1 MPNLKRHEFDL
12 TQGSFSRLSH
22 TLIFLKLTMKTSLT
36 LRIFAGIAVLFG
48 ILTINSGGQVLFG
61 DEATRANTGQV
72 IAFVLWFNFCAGFAY
87 VLAGIGLWFG
97 MRWASLV
104 AIVLAITTAL
114 LAVGLLVYIFL
125 GGGYEMHTLVAMAL
139 RLGFLVLL
147 ARLARQEFETSTTLK
162 RAPFKCLDLN

>member
-1 MPNLKRHEFDL
+1 
-12 TQGSFSRLSH
+12 
-22 TLIFLKLTMKTSLT
+22 MKTSLT

-125 GGGYEMHTLVAMAL
+125 GGGYEMRTLVAMAL
-139 RLGFLVLL
+139 RLGFLVV
-147 ARLARQEFETSTTLK
+147 LARQARQELETSTT
-162 RAPFKCLDLN
+162 

>member
-125 GGGYEMHTLVAMAL
+125 GGGYEMRTLVAMAL

-147 ARLARQEFETSTTLK
+147 ARLARQEFETSTT
-162 RAPFKCLDLN
+162 